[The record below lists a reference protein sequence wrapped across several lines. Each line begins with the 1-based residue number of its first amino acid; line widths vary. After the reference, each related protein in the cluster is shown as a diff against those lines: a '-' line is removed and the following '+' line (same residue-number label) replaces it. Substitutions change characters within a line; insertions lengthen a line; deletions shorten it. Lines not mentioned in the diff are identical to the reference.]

1 MAILLD
7 FQCVQWNSIGQFQRV
22 QLEFQGCFQDVPRSK
37 YPFMP
42 ETQDMG
48 PWKPDRTAP
57 EIRPIPR
64 RPCWF

>member
-22 QLEFQGCFQDVPRSK
+22 QLEFQGRFQDAPRSK

-42 ETQDMG
+42 ETQDIG
-48 PWKPDRTAP
+48 FLG
-57 EIRPIPR
+57 IRIV
-64 RPCWF
+64 RP